1 MNHMTTKTITIFLSL
16 LAAGGAF
23 AQGDEAGGASDQVS
37 MSLMEI
43 IHTGGWPMI
52 ALGIMSVVG
61 LAFVIYFFMT
71 LRLGRVLPATFISDV
86 RSQLVQGRMEAARRI
101 VASNPSPAASIASVA
116 MEYAGESKDPS
127 PGLLKELIEGEGG
140 RQAVLIQNQT
150 QYLMDIAVI
159 SPMVGLL
166 GTVIGMLG
174 AFNAVASDIA
184 QARPMMLAAGVSQAL
199 ITTAAGLI
207 VGIPA
212 MMFYAY
218 FRGRT
223 SRIVSHMETYS
234 ADLLTLLVHHQ
245 DEPSE

>member
-1 MNHMTTKTITIFLSL
+1 MKGN
-16 LAAGGAF
+16 
-23 AQGDEAGGASDQVS
+23 
-37 MSLMEI
+37 
-43 IHTGGWPMI
+43 
-52 ALGIMSVVG
+52 
-61 LAFVIYFFMT
+61 
-71 LRLGRVLPATFISDV
+71 
-86 RSQLVQGRMEAARRI
+86 MEAARRR
-101 VASNPSPAASIASVA
+101 VASDSSPAASIAAVA
-116 MEYAGESKDPS
+116 MEYAGQSKDPN

-223 SRIVSHMETYS
+223 NRIISHMESFS
-234 ADLLTLLVHHQ
+234 ADLLTMIAHQ
-245 DEPSE
+245 DDLHS

>member
-1 MNHMTTKTITIFLSL
+1 MM
-16 LAAGGAF
+16 
-23 AQGDEAGGASDQVS
+23 V
-37 MSLMEI
+37 
-43 IHTGGWPMI
+43 
-52 ALGIMSVVG
+52 LGLMSVVA
-61 LAFVIYFFMT
+61 LAFVFYFFVT
-71 LRLGRVLPATFISDV
+71 LRQGRILPPNLISDL
-86 RSQLVQGRMEAARRI
+86 RTSLMKGNMEAARRR
-101 VASNPSPAASIASVA
+101 VASDSSPAASIAAVA
-116 MEYAGESKDPS
+116 MEYAGESKDPN

-223 SRIVSHMETYS
+223 NRIISHMESFS
-234 ADLLTLLVHHQ
+234 ADLLTMIAHQ
-245 DEPSE
+245 DDLHS